1 MTIKIFHST
10 YKRQR
15 WKLIDKRSQIQEG
28 EGICCRLSLP
38 KCWNIGLQES
48 IGVKEL
54 VAEEKTVR
62 LDLWTK
68 IDC

>member
-1 MTIKIFHST
+1 ML
-10 YKRQR
+10 R
-15 WKLIDKRSQIQEG
+15 RSQIQEG

-54 VAEEKTVR
+54 GAEEKSERIKV
-62 LDLWTK
+62 
-68 IDC
+68 